1 MLRNFNLNDN
11 GPFYVNANYDPD
23 NRKLAATNL
32 NSNIGVRSANSSCWT
47 RHQGDT
53 VSYTKIFQKSYD
65 LVKWIY
71 PTINKFP
78 KSQRLI
84 LSQRI
89 ENTSIKILE
98 MVIDL
103 GYSDSKITRKKILF
117 EIHKL
122 QILMR
127 LSKDLAFL
135 DLKKYEY
142 VSSLLKEISDL
153 IDKRKW
159 IGNENLQKFV

>member
-1 MLRNFNLNDN
+1 M
-11 GPFYVNANYDPD
+11 
-23 NRKLAATNL
+23 
-32 NSNIGVRSANSSCWT
+32 
-47 RHQGDT
+47 
-53 VSYTKIFQKSYD
+53 SYTKMFQKSYD

-103 GYSDSKITRKKILF
+103 GYNDSKIIRKKILF

-135 DLKKYEY
+135 DLKKYEH

-159 IGNENLQKFV
+159 IGDGNLQKFV